1 MRSRRLAAR
10 GSGAIQRSNRRLR
23 VGVGRAGD
31 RLRAVVLREDG
42 GAWLFYNGNERGRT
56 GFGYAELKS
65 AGVRAIS
72 HR

>member
-1 MRSRRLAAR
+1 
-10 GSGAIQRSNRRLR
+10 
-23 VGVGRAGD
+23 
-31 RLRAVVLREDG
+31 VLREDG